1 MQRLRNAEMRQS
13 DNSTMA
19 VNSFGQLFRITTFGE
34 SHGGGVGVVVDGC
47 PPGIEITEEEIQ
59 KELDRRKPGQSKIT
73 TPRKEAD
80 KIKILSG
87 YFEGKTTGTPIL
99 LIAHNEEFESDDY
112 LELKEAYRPSHADFT
127 YEAKYGFRDWRG
139 SGRASARET
148 LARVA
153 AAAIAKKYL
162 KEKLDIE
169 FLSYVEQ
176 VGDIK
181 ANVDFNSVT
190 AADIESNIIRCPDQK
205 VAEKMIELV
214 DSVRKDG
221 DSIGGIVQGVIRNVP
236 AGLGEPVFDKISAD
250 LGKAMLSI
258 NAVKGF
264 DIGLGFRSVGMRGS
278 EHNDTFEIRDGE
290 IRTKKNDA
298 GGTYGGITSGETIHF
313 RVVFKPVSTIK
324 KEQDTVS
331 RKKEAIKIS
340 AAGRHDPCVLP
351 RAVPI
356 VDAMSALVIMDHY
369 LRHRAQNG

>member
-99 LIAHNEEFESDDY
+99 LIAYNQDVKSEDY
-112 LELKEAYRPSHADFT
+112 TELMKAYRPSHADFT

-153 AAAIAKKYL
+153 AAAIAQKYL
-162 KEKLDIE
+162 KEKLGIE
-169 FLSYVEQ
+169 ILSYVAQ

-181 ANVDFNSVT
+181 ADVDMDDVQMT
-190 AADIESNIIRCPDQK
+190 DIEGNIVRCPDQK
-205 VAEKMIELV
+205 AALEMIELI
-214 DSVRKDG
+214 DWVRRDG
-221 DSIGGIVQGVIRNVP
+221 DSIGGFIQGIIRNVP
-236 AGLGEPVFDKISAD
+236 VGLGEPVFDKIPAD
-250 LGKAMLSI
+250 LAKAMMSI

-264 DIGLGFRSVGMRGS
+264 EMGLGFRSVGMS
-278 EHNDTFEIRDGE
+278 
-290 IRTKKNDA
+290 
-298 GGTYGGITSGETIHF
+298 
-313 RVVFKPVSTIK
+313 
-324 KEQDTVS
+324 
-331 RKKEAIKIS
+331 
-340 AAGRHDPCVLP
+340 
-351 RAVPI
+351 
-356 VDAMSALVIMDHY
+356 
-369 LRHRAQNG
+369 